1 MPYWLAPW
9 EIAWKHRLE
18 TQLFPSVSRCGNAE
32 KKCRKRV
39 NTREN
44 GQMHAST
51 SLWLQ
56 SAAHTHSIVLS
67 GNFWCSSF
75 SLLKVSQGCSQL
87 IHMRFVPV
95 LARGS
100 AGRIKNAANARGNNE
115 LSGKLCRQCQPARDA
130 TNSSTRPDYFFSFY
144 AVRVSD

>member
-32 KKCRKRV
+32 KNCRKRV

-56 SAAHTHSIVLS
+56 SASHTHSIVLS
-67 GNFWCSSF
+67 VNFWCSSF

-95 LARGS
+95 LASGLETRNQF
-100 AGRIKNAANARGNNE
+100 KNRQEKNEFYFSSVKKNSLLKKRNARVRGKTKNDR
-115 LSGKLCRQCQPARDA
+115 SG
-130 TNSSTRPDYFFSFY
+130 
-144 AVRVSD
+144 

>member
-87 IHMRFVPV
+87 IHMRFVSV
-95 LARGS
+95 LASGLETRNQF
-100 AGRIKNAANARGNNE
+100 KNRQEKNE
-115 LSGKLCRQCQPARDA
+115 FYF
-130 TNSSTRPDYFFSFY
+130 SSVKKNFLTKKTKRACP
-144 AVRVSD
+144 RENQK